1 MAIEDKKFQS
11 KETGDI
17 VKIINDSGV
26 FYSLSNGINIRK
38 DNFFNKFTEV
48 LDANSFFDKPATL
61 YEDLASKITKID
73 TSKIS
78 DIDTGTRVIDR
89 TQESLIETQ
98 SPLHTKEELL
108 RQYNESQKQRPDVSQ
123 YKVFDDDDA
132 AAEDF
137 LKKVQQPI
145 QQQIKPK
152 RQTTAYDPYSEEDF
166 DSIPQGNSKNLGVAN
181 LNENFDEINTKQN
194 QPIYRE
200 PTIEEESFKFFKS
213 FKRIHPIKLSIEFDE
228 KIADPTF
235 IKMMSM
241 NFEGDII
248 KYYTKEIMNRV
259 QNDPGY
265 LENRIYNKLKDLIM
279 GEEKPARKP
288 RTPKVVAT
296 EPIVEK
302 KKTRQHRSPKKDNII
317 NG

>member
-1 MAIEDKKFQS
+1 MALEDKKFQS
-11 KETGDI
+11 KETGDV
-17 VKIINDSGV
+17 VKIVNDSGV

-48 LDANSFFDKPATL
+48 IDANSFFDKPATL
-61 YEDLASKITKID
+61 YEDLASKINKID

-78 DIDTGTRVIDR
+78 DVDTGTRIIDR
-89 TQESLIETQ
+89 TQDSLIESQT
-98 SPLHTKEELL
+98 PLQTKEELL
-108 RQYNESQKQRPDVSQ
+108 RQYNESQRQRPDVSQ

-137 LKKVQQPI
+137 LKRVQPQQP
-145 QQQIKPK
+145 QQSKPK
-152 RQTTAYDPYSEEDF
+152 RQPTSYDPYSEEDF
-166 DSIPQGNSKNLGVAN
+166 DAIPQGKSVEQLDDFSRISRQTDRDIVSKPMPYVSS
-181 LNENFDEINTKQN
+181 
-194 QPIYRE
+194 P
-200 PTIEEESFKFFKS
+200 EEESFKFFKS
-213 FKRIHPIKLSIEFDE
+213 FKRIHPIKLSVDFDE

-265 LENRIYNKLKDLIM
+265 LEDRIYNKLKILIM
-279 GEEKPARKP
+279 GEEKPPRKP
-288 RTPKVVAT
+288 RSAKVVIP
-296 EPIVEK
+296 EPIIE
-302 KKTRQHRSPKKDNII
+302 KKTRKPRNSKKDVKS